1 MSAVDLETE
10 APNEPPPANWRE
22 AVADLLSARIE
33 LIRLEAGQASAEGA
47 RKAVALAVMAISVAF
62 AWALV
67 LVGLIPLIS
76 ESSGVKWP
84 VIALGAAVLHL
95 FLASLMLLR
104 LRRPGRPAFPITRQ
118 EFQRDREWFRTLKPP
133 Q

>member
-1 MSAVDLETE
+1 MSAVDPEPE
-10 APNEPPPANWRE
+10 APGEAPPANWRE

-33 LIRLEAGQASAEGA
+33 LIRLEAREASAEGA
-47 RKAVALAVMAISVAF
+47 RKAVALAVMAISLAF
-62 AWALV
+62 TWALL
-67 LVGLIPLIS
+67 LVGLVPLIS
-76 ESSGVKWP
+76 ESSGVRWP

-95 FLASLMLLR
+95 SLALLMLLR
-104 LRRPGRPAFPITRQ
+104 LRRQGRPAFPITRK